1 MTLEEKLSEL
11 KAKAEKATPG
21 PFDIE
26 RRDDDCG
33 YMNYIVHGATG
44 DYAWCR
50 DELDP
55 AAKQNAAFVAATNR
69 AVVLALV
76 EVAMRCHRL
85 NSVLDSALQ
94 DGDTVIC
101 RGPAMRDVDAA
112 LASLDAALGE
122 VGGE

>member
-76 EVAMRCHRL
+76 EVARAAS
-85 NSVLDSALQ
+85 SVSVMGTAVHTSDGRIYQTESGKALDVAL
-94 DGDTVIC
+94 V
-101 RGPAMRDVDAA
+101 
-112 LASLDAALGE
+112 SLDAALGDK
-122 VGGE
+122 

>member
-11 KAKAEKATPG
+11 KAKAEKAKHPQQVW
-21 PFDIE
+21 IE
-26 RRDDDCG
+26 GYNEGLGNAPRSGGGNPYRDDG
-33 YMNYIVHGATG
+33 NEVIIH
-44 DYAWCR
+44 
-50 DELDP
+50 P
-55 AAKQNAAFVAATNR
+55 AVI
-69 AVVLALV
+69 LALV